1 MPLQLS
7 LQDVV
12 SELALASRKR
22 RMGVDLRTG
31 AFVSLT
37 DGVRATGA
45 SGEATSELVAARLE
59 TGELLPLPS
68 VQTIGLPAVA
78 RRFAAAQEDPDRRD
92 ALLWSLRGRGG
103 LHCFQ
108 DTLRRLD
115 GMDTWVQERDRHL
128 ADLAVHWLER
138 HQLSYSR
145 DLAPWGRLRR
155 LS

>member
-7 LQDVV
+7 LQDFV

-22 RMGVDLRTG
+22 RMGMDLRTG
-31 AFVSLT
+31 AFVSLVS
-37 DGVRATGA
+37 GAQA
-45 SGEATSELVAARLE
+45 SGARGESASETVAARLE
-59 TGELLPLPS
+59 SGELLPLPS
-68 VQTIGLPAVA
+68 VEDICLIDVA
-78 RRFAAAQEDPDRRD
+78 HRFAVAQEDTDRRD

-103 LHCFQ
+103 LRCFQ

-115 GMDTWVQERDRHL
+115 GMDTWAQERDRHL
-128 ADLAVHWLER
+128 ADLAVNWMER